1 MAPLVHHA
9 DVARLI
15 PRLNPRFEIGGDV
28 YVLMTQFIGAVPLK
42 DLGERLIDLSHRSD
56 DITAATDFLFQGFK
70 HQMTPWPKPRGH
82 NPSHYGLI
90 TAPVS
95 YPERREPVQAA
106 RA

>member
-70 HQMTPWPKPRGH
+70 HDPMAEATGSQSQPLWFD
-82 NPSHYGLI
+82 Y
-90 TAPVS
+90 
-95 YPERREPVQAA
+95 
-106 RA
+106 RAGVIP